1 MQIESLEKTFLSFL
15 KKYNIKE
22 KDLGEYLT
30 YLSKGKKAVVL
41 ERTYFDANV
50 DLPLEKKIYINNDG
64 TIACPTKEEF
74 DVPYINFNDKD
85 IKSINIIQKKENDK
99 WKKYIKI
106 KSNSS
111 LYKSNTLI
119 LNNEKIDFKKIKKD
133 LCDKGFYDRLESY
146 INNYIKD
153 QKKNFTKEI
162 CDLYSINNI
171 LCVIMKNIKFKKED
185 VKIKKDNNKIEFDYY
200 GISGYYLESTKTF
213 KLDNSLTNKLKQY
226 KDRETVYYRII
237 DLLKKIKLTNYSIS
251 INENNL
257 NIIFKMNGK
266 EKRIKFE
273 FSKTS
278 YKKLE
283 KELNEIKNEIDNFFE
298 KNLKNINIDYLNFAF
313 LKYINESDFSSKEEI
328 INNFRAEQD
337 KYNIEI
343 SYKNFL
349 SILKDKKGLMKKIK
363 KAFDFLVN
371 WNLIDAT
378 LQPTMITTTPLG
390 KLFLK
395 QTENVEQSSELKK
408 LMSLAKTI
416 ILNPNDEI
424 VQNEPSKAVQ
434 NEPNDDYLV
443 KYLHIFDD
451 YYLPIRYF
459 KEITNTFSHCNKNQ
473 KERVHFYLET
483 MLSFETDKINEEIIK
498 KINESF

>member
-1 MQIESLEKTFLSFL
+1 MQIESMEKTFLSFL
-15 KKYNIKE
+15 KKYKIKE

-41 ERTYFDANV
+41 ERTYFDANL

-64 TIACPTKEEF
+64 TIACQTKEEF

-119 LNNEKIDFKKIKKD
+119 LDNEKIDFKKIKKD
-133 LCDKGFYDRLESY
+133 LCDKSFYDRLEAY

-283 KELNEIKNEIDNFFE
+283 KELNEIKNEIDDFFE

-328 INNFRAEQD
+328 LNNFRAEQD

-349 SILKDKKGLMKKIK
+349 SILKDKKGLLKKIK

-395 QTENVEQSSELKK
+395 QTDNDEQSSNLKK
-408 LMSLAKTI
+408 LIFLAKTI
-416 ILNPNDEI
+416 ILN
-424 VQNEPSKAVQ
+424 
-434 NEPNDDYLV
+434 PNDDYLV

-459 KEITNTFSHCNKNQ
+459 NEITNTFSHCNKNQ
-473 KERVHFYLET
+473 KEKVHFYLDT
-483 MLSFETDKINEEIIK
+483 MLDFESDKINEEIIK

>member
-1 MQIESLEKTFLSFL
+1 MQIESIEKTFLSFL
-15 KKYNIKE
+15 KKYKIKE
-22 KDLGEYLT
+22 KDLGEYSIK
-30 YLSKGKKAVVL
+30 LSKTKKTIFL
-41 ERTYFDANV
+41 ERKSFDANA
-50 DLPLEKKIYINNDG
+50 DLPLEKQICIENNG
-64 TIACPTKEEF
+64 TITSVVQEEF
-74 DVPYINFNDKD
+74 DIPYINFNDKD
-85 IKSINIIQKKENDK
+85 IKSINIIKKRKNDK

-119 LNNEKIDFKKIKKD
+119 LDNEKIDFKKIKKD
-133 LCDKGFYDRLESY
+133 LCDKSFYDRLEAY

-185 VKIKKDNNKIEFDYY
+185 VKIKKDKDNNKIEFDYY

-237 DLLKKIKLTNYSIS
+237 DILKKLKFTNYSIS

-283 KELNEIKNEIDNFFE
+283 KELNEIKNEIDDFFE

-328 INNFRAEQD
+328 LNNFRAEQD

-349 SILKDKKGLMKKIK
+349 SILKDKKGLLKKIK

-371 WNLIDAT
+371 WNLIDTT

-395 QTENVEQSSELKK
+395 QTENVEQSSELKT
-408 LMSLAKTI
+408 LMFLAKTI
-416 ILNPNDEI
+416 ILN
-424 VQNEPSKAVQ
+424 
-434 NEPNDDYLV
+434 PNDDYLV

-459 KEITNTFSHCNKNQ
+459 KEITNTLSHCNKNQ
-473 KERVHFYLET
+473 KERVHFYLIT
-483 MLSFETDKINEEIIK
+483 MLSFESDKINEEIIQR
-498 KINESF
+498 INGSF

>member
-1 MQIESLEKTFLSFL
+1 MKFDLIGGTMQIESIDKTFLSFL
-15 KKYNIKE
+15 KKYKIKE
-22 KDLGEYLT
+22 KDLGEY
-30 YLSKGKKAVVL
+30 YIKLSKTKKTIFL
-41 ERTYFDANV
+41 ERKSFDANA
-50 DLPLEKKIYINNDG
+50 DLPLEKQICIENNG
-64 TIACPTKEEF
+64 TITSVVQEEF
-74 DVPYINFNDKD
+74 DIPYINFYDKD
-85 IKSINIIQKKENDK
+85 IKSINVIQKRENDK

-106 KSNSS
+106 KSNSP

-133 LCDKGFYDRLESY
+133 LCDKDFYDRLEAY
-146 INNYIKD
+146 INNYIKN
-153 QKKNFTKEI
+153 QNTNFTKEI
-162 CDLYSINNI
+162 YNLYSNKNI
-171 LCVIMKNIKFKKED
+171 LCLIMENIKFKKED
-185 VKIKKDNNKIEFDYY
+185 VKIKKDKDNNKIEFDYY

-283 KELNEIKNEIDNFFE
+283 KELNKIKDEIDDFFE

-313 LKYINESDFSSKEEI
+313 LKYINESDFLSKEDI

-349 SILKDKKGLMKKIK
+349 SILKDKKGLLKKIK

-395 QTENVEQSSELKK
+395 QTENDEQSSNIKK
-408 LMSLAKTI
+408 LMFLAKTI
-416 ILNPNDEI
+416 ILN
-424 VQNEPSKAVQ
+424 
-434 NEPNDDYLV
+434 PNDDYLV

-473 KERVHFYLET
+473 KEKVHLYLET

-498 KINESF
+498 RINESF

>member
-1 MQIESLEKTFLSFL
+1 MQIESMEKTFLSFL
-15 KKYNIKE
+15 KKYKIKE
-22 KDLGEYLT
+22 KDLGEYSIKI
-30 YLSKGKKAVVL
+30 SKTKKTIFL
-41 ERTYFDANV
+41 ERKSFDANA
-50 DLPLEKKIYINNDG
+50 DLPLEKQICIENNG
-64 TIACPTKEEF
+64 TITSVVQEEF
-74 DVPYINFNDKD
+74 DIPYINFYDKD
-85 IKSINIIQKKENDK
+85 IKSINVIQKRENDK

-119 LNNEKIDFKKIKKD
+119 LNSEKIDLKKIKKD
-133 LCDKGFYDRLESY
+133 LCDKGFYDRLEAY

-185 VKIKKDNNKIEFDYY
+185 VKIKKDKDNNKIEFDYY

-213 KLDNSLTNKLKQY
+213 KIDNSLTNKLKQY

-266 EKRIKFE
+266 EKNIKFE

-283 KELNEIKNEIDNFFE
+283 KELNKIKDEIDYFFE

-313 LKYINESDFSSKEEI
+313 LKYINESDFFSKEDI

-349 SILKDKKGLMKKIK
+349 SILKDKKGLLKKIK

-395 QTENVEQSSELKK
+395 QQQNDEQGFNLKN
-408 LMSLAKTI
+408 LMFIAKII

-424 VQNEPSKAVQ
+424 VQ

-459 KEITNTFSHCNKNQ
+459 KEITNTLSHCNKNQ

-483 MLSFETDKINEEIIK
+483 MLSFETDKINEEIIQR
-498 KINESF
+498 INGSF

>member
-1 MQIESLEKTFLSFL
+1 MKFDLIGGTMQIESIDKTFLSFL
-15 KKYNIKE
+15 KKYKIKE
-22 KDLGEYLT
+22 KDLGEY
-30 YLSKGKKAVVL
+30 YIKLSKTKKTIFL
-41 ERTYFDANV
+41 ERKSFDANA
-50 DLPLEKKIYINNDG
+50 DLPLEKQICIENNG
-64 TIACPTKEEF
+64 TITSVVQEEF
-74 DVPYINFNDKD
+74 DIPYINFNDKD
-85 IKSINIIQKKENDK
+85 IKSINITQKRENDK

-106 KSNSS
+106 KSNSA

-119 LNNEKIDFKKIKKD
+119 LNNEKIDLKKIKKD
-133 LCDKGFYDRLESY
+133 LCDKSFYDRLESY
-146 INNYIKD
+146 INNYVKN
-153 QKKNFTKEI
+153 QNQNFTKEI
-162 CDLYSINNI
+162 YSLYSNKNI
-171 LCVIMKNIKFKKED
+171 LCVIMENIKFKKED
-185 VKIKKDNNKIEFDYY
+185 VKIKKDKDNNKIEFDYY

-213 KLDNSLTNKLKQY
+213 KIDNNLTNKLKQY

-257 NIIFKMNGK
+257 NIIFKMDGK

-283 KELNEIKNEIDNFFE
+283 KELNEIKNEIDDFFE

-313 LKYINESDFSSKEEI
+313 LKYINESDFLSKEDI

-390 KLFLK
+390 KLLLK
-395 QTENVEQSSELKK
+395 QQQNDEQVFNLKN
-408 LMSLAKTI
+408 LMFIAKTI
-416 ILNPNDEI
+416 ILN
-424 VQNEPSKAVQ
+424 
-434 NEPNDDYLV
+434 PNDDYLV

-459 KEITNTFSHCNKNQ
+459 KEITNTLAHCNKNQ

-483 MLSFETDKINEEIIK
+483 MLSFETNKINEEIIK

>member
-1 MQIESLEKTFLSFL
+1 MQIESIDKTFLSFL
-15 KKYNIKE
+15 KKYKIKE
-22 KDLGEYLT
+22 KDLGEY
-30 YLSKGKKAVVL
+30 YIKLSKTKKTIFL
-41 ERTYFDANV
+41 ERKSFDANA
-50 DLPLEKKIYINNDG
+50 DLPLEKQICIENNG
-64 TIACPTKEEF
+64 TITSVVQEEF
-74 DVPYINFNDKD
+74 DIPYINFNDKD
-85 IKSINIIQKKENDK
+85 IKSINIIQKRENDK

-106 KSNSS
+106 KSNSA

-119 LNNEKIDFKKIKKD
+119 LNNEKIDLKKIKKD
-133 LCDKGFYDRLESY
+133 LCDKSFYDRLESY
-146 INNYIKD
+146 INNYVKN
-153 QKKNFTKEI
+153 QNQNFTKEI
-162 CDLYSINNI
+162 YSLYSNKNI
-171 LCVIMKNIKFKKED
+171 LCVIMENIKFKKED
-185 VKIKKDNNKIEFDYY
+185 VKIKKDKDNNKIEFDYY

-213 KLDNSLTNKLKQY
+213 KIDNNLTNKLKQY

-257 NIIFKMNGK
+257 NIIFKMDGK

-283 KELNEIKNEIDNFFE
+283 KELNEIKNEIDDFFE

-313 LKYINESDFSSKEEI
+313 LKYINESDFLSKEDI

-363 KAFDFLVN
+363 KAFNFLVN

-390 KLFLK
+390 KLLLK
-395 QTENVEQSSELKK
+395 QQQNDEQGFNLKN
-408 LMSLAKTI
+408 LMLIAKTI
-416 ILNPNDEI
+416 ILN
-424 VQNEPSKAVQ
+424 
-434 NEPNDDYLV
+434 PNDDYLV

-459 KEITNTFSHCNKNQ
+459 KEITNTLAHCNKNQ
-473 KERVHFYLET
+473 KERVHFFLET

>member
-1 MQIESLEKTFLSFL
+1 MKIESLEKTFLSFL
-15 KKYNIKE
+15 KKYKIKE

-30 YLSKGKKAVVL
+30 YLSKSKKAVLL
-41 ERTYFDANV
+41 ERKYFDANL
-50 DLPLEKKIYINNDG
+50 DLPLEEKIYINNDG

-85 IKSINIIQKKENDK
+85 IKSINIIQKRENDK

-106 KSNSS
+106 KSNSA

-119 LNNEKIDFKKIKKD
+119 LNDEKIDLKKIKKD
-133 LCDKGFYDRLESY
+133 LCDKSFYDRLESY
-146 INNYIKD
+146 INNYIKN
-153 QKKNFTKEI
+153 QNKNFTKEI
-162 CDLYSINNI
+162 YNLYSNKNI
-171 LCVIMKNIKFKKED
+171 LCLIMENIKFKKED
-185 VKIKKDNNKIEFDYY
+185 VKIKKDKDNNKIEFDYY

-213 KLDNSLTNKLKQY
+213 KIDNSLTNKLKQY

-257 NIIFKMNGK
+257 NIIFKMDGK

-283 KELNEIKNEIDNFFE
+283 KELNKIKNEIDDFFE

-313 LKYINESDFSSKEEI
+313 LKYINESDFLSKENI
-328 INNFRAEQD
+328 INNFRSEQD

-349 SILKDKKGLMKKIK
+349 SILKDKKGLLKKIK
-363 KAFDFLVN
+363 KAFDFLAN
-371 WNLIDAT
+371 WNLIDTT

-395 QTENVEQSSELKK
+395 QQQNDEQGFNLKN
-408 LMSLAKTI
+408 LMFIAKTI
-416 ILNPNDEI
+416 ILN
-424 VQNEPSKAVQ
+424 
-434 NEPNDDYLV
+434 PNDDYLV

-459 KEITNTFSHCNKNQ
+459 KEITNTLSHCNKNQ

>member
-15 KKYNIKE
+15 KKYKIKE

-213 KLDNSLTNKLKQY
+213 KIDNSLTNKLKQY

-266 EKRIKFE
+266 EKNIKFE

-283 KELNEIKNEIDNFFE
+283 KELNKIKDEIDDFFE

-313 LKYINESDFSSKEEI
+313 LKYINESDFFSKEDI

-378 LQPTMITTTPLG
+378 LQPTIITTTPLG
-390 KLFLK
+390 KLLLK
-395 QTENVEQSSELKK
+395 QQQNDEQGFNLKN
-408 LMSLAKTI
+408 LMFIAKTI
-416 ILNPNDEI
+416 ILNH
-424 VQNEPSKAVQ
+424 
-434 NEPNDDYLV
+434 NDDYLV

-459 KEITNTFSHCNKNQ
+459 KEITNTLVHCNKNQ

>member
-1 MQIESLEKTFLSFL
+1 MKFDLIGGTMQIESIDKTFLSFL
-15 KKYNIKE
+15 KKYKIKE
-22 KDLGEYLT
+22 KDLGEY
-30 YLSKGKKAVVL
+30 YIKLSKTKKTIFL
-41 ERTYFDANV
+41 ERKSFDANA
-50 DLPLEKKIYINNDG
+50 DLPLEKQICIENNG
-64 TIACPTKEEF
+64 TITSVVQEEF
-74 DVPYINFNDKD
+74 DIPYINFNDKD
-85 IKSINIIQKKENDK
+85 IKSINIIQKRENDK

-106 KSNSS
+106 KSNSA

-119 LNNEKIDFKKIKKD
+119 LNNEKIDLKKIKKD
-133 LCDKGFYDRLESY
+133 LCDKSFYDRLESY
-146 INNYIKD
+146 INNYVKN
-153 QKKNFTKEI
+153 QNQNFTKEI
-162 CDLYSINNI
+162 YSLYSNKNI
-171 LCVIMKNIKFKKED
+171 LCVIMENIKFKKED
-185 VKIKKDNNKIEFDYY
+185 VKIKKDKDNNKIEFDYY

-213 KLDNSLTNKLKQY
+213 KIDNNLTNKLKQY

-257 NIIFKMNGK
+257 NIIFKMDGK

-283 KELNEIKNEIDNFFE
+283 KELNEIKNEIDDFFE

-313 LKYINESDFSSKEEI
+313 LKYINESDFLSKEDI

-371 WNLIDAT
+371 WNLIDTT

-390 KLFLK
+390 KLLLK
-395 QTENVEQSSELKK
+395 QQQNDEQGFNLKN
-408 LMSLAKTI
+408 LMFIAKTI
-416 ILNPNDEI
+416 ILN
-424 VQNEPSKAVQ
+424 
-434 NEPNDDYLV
+434 PNDDYLV

-459 KEITNTFSHCNKNQ
+459 KEITNTLAHCNKNQ

>member
-1 MQIESLEKTFLSFL
+1 MQIESMKKTFLSFL
-15 KKYNIKE
+15 KKYKIKE
-22 KDLGEYLT
+22 KDLGEYSIKI
-30 YLSKGKKAVVL
+30 SKTKKTIFL
-41 ERTYFDANV
+41 ERKSFDANA
-50 DLPLEKKIYINNDG
+50 DLPLEKQICIENNG
-64 TIACPTKEEF
+64 TITSVVQEEF
-74 DVPYINFNDKD
+74 DIPYINFNDKN
-85 IKSINIIQKKENDK
+85 IKSINIIQKRENDK

-106 KSNSS
+106 KYNSS

-119 LNNEKIDFKKIKKD
+119 LNNEKIDLKKIKKD
-133 LCDKGFYDRLESY
+133 LCDKSFYDRLEAY
-146 INNYIKD
+146 INNYIKN
-153 QKKNFTKEI
+153 QNQNFTKEI
-162 CDLYSINNI
+162 YSLYSNKNI
-171 LCVIMKNIKFKKED
+171 LCVIMENIKFKKED
-185 VKIKKDNNKIEFDYY
+185 VKIKKDKDNNKIEFDYY

-213 KLDNSLTNKLKQY
+213 KIDNSLTNKLKQY

-257 NIIFKMNGK
+257 NIIFKMDGK

-283 KELNEIKNEIDNFFE
+283 KELNEIKNEIDDFFE

-313 LKYINESDFSSKEEI
+313 LKYINESDFLSKEDI

-349 SILKDKKGLMKKIK
+349 SILKDKKGLLKKIK
-363 KAFDFLVN
+363 KAFDFLSN
-371 WNLIDAT
+371 WNLIDTT

-408 LMSLAKTI
+408 LMFLAKTI
-416 ILNPNDEI
+416 ILN
-424 VQNEPSKAVQ
+424 
-434 NEPNDDYLV
+434 PNDDYLV

-459 KEITNTFSHCNKNQ
+459 KEITNTFSHCNENQ
-473 KERVHFYLET
+473 KEKVRLYLKT
-483 MLSFETDKINEEIIK
+483 MLSFETDKINEEIIQR
-498 KINESF
+498 INGSF

>member
-1 MQIESLEKTFLSFL
+1 MQIESIDKTFLSFL
-15 KKYNIKE
+15 KKYKIKE
-22 KDLGEYLT
+22 KDLGEY
-30 YLSKGKKAVVL
+30 YIKLSKTKKTIFL
-41 ERTYFDANV
+41 ERKSFDANA
-50 DLPLEKKIYINNDG
+50 DLPLEKQICIENNG
-64 TIACPTKEEF
+64 TITSVVQEEF
-74 DVPYINFNDKD
+74 DIPYINFNDKD
-85 IKSINIIQKKENDK
+85 IKSINIIQKRENDK

-106 KSNSS
+106 KSNSA

-119 LNNEKIDFKKIKKD
+119 LNNEKIDLKKIKKD
-133 LCDKGFYDRLESY
+133 LCDKSFYDRLESY
-146 INNYIKD
+146 INNYVKN
-153 QKKNFTKEI
+153 QNQNFTKEI
-162 CDLYSINNI
+162 YSLYSNKNI
-171 LCVIMKNIKFKKED
+171 LCVIMENIKFKKED
-185 VKIKKDNNKIEFDYY
+185 VKIKKDKDNNKIEFDYY

-213 KLDNSLTNKLKQY
+213 KIDNNLTNKLKQY

-257 NIIFKMNGK
+257 NIIFKMDGK

-283 KELNEIKNEIDNFFE
+283 KELNEIKNEIDDFFE

-313 LKYINESDFSSKEEI
+313 LKYINESDFLSKEDI

-395 QTENVEQSSELKK
+395 QTENAEQSSELKK
-408 LMSLAKTI
+408 LMFLAKTI
-416 ILNPNDEI
+416 ILN
-424 VQNEPSKAVQ
+424 
-434 NEPNDDYLV
+434 PNDDYLV

-459 KEITNTFSHCNKNQ
+459 KEITNTLSHCNKNQ
-473 KERVHFYLET
+473 KERVHFYLIT
-483 MLSFETDKINEEIIK
+483 MLSFESDKINEEIIQR
-498 KINESF
+498 INGSF

>member
-1 MQIESLEKTFLSFL
+1 MKFDLIGGTMQIESIDKTFLSFL
-15 KKYNIKE
+15 KKYKIKE
-22 KDLGEYLT
+22 KDLGEY
-30 YLSKGKKAVVL
+30 YIKLSKTKKTIFL
-41 ERTYFDANV
+41 ERKSFDANA
-50 DLPLEKKIYINNDG
+50 DLPLEKQICIENNG
-64 TIACPTKEEF
+64 TITSVVQEEF
-74 DVPYINFNDKD
+74 DIPYINFNDKD
-85 IKSINIIQKKENDK
+85 IKSINIIQKRENDK

-106 KSNSS
+106 KSNSA

-119 LNNEKIDFKKIKKD
+119 LNNEKIDLKKIKKD
-133 LCDKGFYDRLESY
+133 LCDKSFYDRLESY
-146 INNYIKD
+146 INNYVKN
-153 QKKNFTKEI
+153 QNQNFTKEI
-162 CDLYSINNI
+162 YSLYSNKNI
-171 LCVIMKNIKFKKED
+171 LCVIMENIKFKKED
-185 VKIKKDNNKIEFDYY
+185 VKIKKDKDNNKIEFDYY

-213 KLDNSLTNKLKQY
+213 KIDNNLTNKLKQY

-257 NIIFKMNGK
+257 NIIFKMDGK

-283 KELNEIKNEIDNFFE
+283 KELNEIKNEIDDFFE

-313 LKYINESDFSSKEEI
+313 LKYINESDFLSKEDI

-390 KLFLK
+390 KLLLK
-395 QTENVEQSSELKK
+395 QQQNDEQGFNLKN
-408 LMSLAKTI
+408 LMFIAKTI
-416 ILNPNDEI
+416 ILN
-424 VQNEPSKAVQ
+424 
-434 NEPNDDYLV
+434 PNDDYLV

-459 KEITNTFSHCNKNQ
+459 KEITNTLSHCNKNQ

-498 KINESF
+498 KINKSF

>member
-1 MQIESLEKTFLSFL
+1 MQIESIDKTFLSFL
-15 KKYNIKE
+15 KKYKIKE
-22 KDLGEYLT
+22 KDLGEY
-30 YLSKGKKAVVL
+30 YIKLSKTKKTIFL
-41 ERTYFDANV
+41 ERKSFDANA
-50 DLPLEKKIYINNDG
+50 DLPLEKQICIENNG
-64 TIACPTKEEF
+64 TITSVVQEEF
-74 DVPYINFNDKD
+74 DIPYINFNDKD
-85 IKSINIIQKKENDK
+85 IKSINIIQKRENDK

-106 KSNSS
+106 KSNSA

-119 LNNEKIDFKKIKKD
+119 LNNEKIDLKKIKKD
-133 LCDKGFYDRLESY
+133 LCDKSFYDRLESY
-146 INNYIKD
+146 INNYVKN
-153 QKKNFTKEI
+153 QNQNFTKEI
-162 CDLYSINNI
+162 YSLYSNKNI
-171 LCVIMKNIKFKKED
+171 LCVIMENIKFKKED
-185 VKIKKDNNKIEFDYY
+185 VKIKKDKDNNKIEFDYY

-213 KLDNSLTNKLKQY
+213 KLDNSLTNKLKRY

-237 DLLKKIKLTNYSIS
+237 DLLKKIKLTNYSIL

-257 NIIFKMNGK
+257 NIIFKMDGK

-283 KELNEIKNEIDNFFE
+283 KELNEIKNEIDDFFE

-313 LKYINESDFSSKEEI
+313 LKYINESDFLSKEDI

-371 WNLIDAT
+371 WNLIDTT

-395 QTENVEQSSELKK
+395 QQQNDEQDSNLKN
-408 LMSLAKTI
+408 LIFIAKTI
-416 ILNPNDEI
+416 ILN
-424 VQNEPSKAVQ
+424 
-434 NEPNDDYLV
+434 PNDDYLV

-459 KEITNTFSHCNKNQ
+459 KEITNTLSHCNKNQ

-498 KINESF
+498 RINESF

>member
-15 KKYNIKE
+15 KKYKIKE
-22 KDLGEYLT
+22 KDLGEYVT
-30 YLSKGKKAVVL
+30 YLSKSKKAVLL
-41 ERTYFDANV
+41 ERKYFDANV

-64 TIACPTKEEF
+64 TIACQTKEEF
-74 DVPYINFNDKD
+74 DVPYINFYDKD
-85 IKSINIIQKKENDK
+85 IKSINVIQKRENDK

-119 LNNEKIDFKKIKKD
+119 LNNEKIDLKKIKKD
-133 LCDKGFYDRLESY
+133 LCDKSFYDRLEAY

-185 VKIKKDNNKIEFDYY
+185 VKIKKDKDNNKIEFDYY

-213 KLDNSLTNKLKQY
+213 KIDNSLTNKLKRY

-237 DLLKKIKLTNYSIS
+237 DLLKKIKLTNYSIL

-257 NIIFKMNGK
+257 NIILKMDGK

-283 KELNEIKNEIDNFFE
+283 KELNEIKNEIDDFFE

-313 LKYINESDFSSKEEI
+313 LKYINESDFLSKEDI

-371 WNLIDAT
+371 WNLIDTT

-395 QTENVEQSSELKK
+395 QTENVEQNSELKK
-408 LMSLAKTI
+408 LMFLAKTI
-416 ILNPNDEI
+416 ILN
-424 VQNEPSKAVQ
+424 
-434 NEPNDDYLV
+434 PNDDYLV

-459 KEITNTFSHCNKNQ
+459 KEITNTLLHCNKNQ

>member
-1 MQIESLEKTFLSFL
+1 MQIESMEKTFLSFL
-15 KKYNIKE
+15 KKYKIKE
-22 KDLGEYLT
+22 KDLGEYSIKI
-30 YLSKGKKAVVL
+30 SKTKKTIFL
-41 ERTYFDANV
+41 ERKSFDANA
-50 DLPLEKKIYINNDG
+50 DLPLEKQICIENNG
-64 TIACPTKEEF
+64 TITSVVQEEF
-74 DVPYINFNDKD
+74 DIPYINFNDKD
-85 IKSINIIQKKENDK
+85 IKSINIIQKRENDK

-237 DLLKKIKLTNYSIS
+237 DILKKIKLTNYSIL

-283 KELNEIKNEIDNFFE
+283 KELNEIKNEIDDFFE

-313 LKYINESDFSSKEEI
+313 LKYINESDFLSKEDI

-349 SILKDKKGLMKKIK
+349 SILKDKKGLLKKIK

-371 WNLIDAT
+371 CNLIDTT

-395 QTENVEQSSELKK
+395 QTENVEQSSEFKK
-408 LMSLAKTI
+408 LMFLAKTI
-416 ILNPNDEI
+416 ILNPND
-424 VQNEPSKAVQ
+424 
-434 NEPNDDYLV
+434 DYLA

-459 KEITNTFSHCNKNQ
+459 KEITNTLSHCNKNQ
-473 KERVHFYLET
+473 KEKIHLYLET
-483 MLSFETDKINEEIIK
+483 ILSFETDKINEEIIK

>member
-1 MQIESLEKTFLSFL
+1 MQIESIDKTFLSFL
-15 KKYNIKE
+15 KKYKIKE
-22 KDLGEYLT
+22 KDLGEY
-30 YLSKGKKAVVL
+30 YIKLSKTKKTIFL
-41 ERTYFDANV
+41 ERKSFDANA
-50 DLPLEKKIYINNDG
+50 DLPLEKQICIENNG
-64 TIACPTKEEF
+64 TITSVVQEEF
-74 DVPYINFNDKD
+74 DIPYINFYDKD
-85 IKSINIIQKKENDK
+85 IKSINVIQKRENDK

-106 KSNSS
+106 KSNSP

-119 LNNEKIDFKKIKKD
+119 LNNEKIDLKKIKKD
-133 LCDKGFYDRLESY
+133 LCDKDFYDRLEAY
-146 INNYIKD
+146 INNYIKN
-153 QKKNFTKEI
+153 QNTNFTKEI
-162 CDLYSINNI
+162 YNLYSNKNI
-171 LCVIMKNIKFKKED
+171 LCLIMENIKFKKED
-185 VKIKKDNNKIEFDYY
+185 VKIKKDKDNNKIEFDYY

-283 KELNEIKNEIDNFFE
+283 KELNEIKNEIDDFFE

-313 LKYINESDFSSKEEI
+313 LKYINESDLFSKEDI

-343 SYKNFL
+343 
-349 SILKDKKGLMKKIK
+349 KDKKGLLKKIK
-363 KAFDFLVN
+363 KAFDFLSN
-371 WNLIDAT
+371 WNLIDVT
-378 LQPTMITTTPLG
+378 LQPTVITTTPLG

-395 QTENVEQSSELKK
+395 QQQNDEQDFNLKN
-408 LMSLAKTI
+408 LIFIAKTI
-416 ILNPNDEI
+416 ILN
-424 VQNEPSKAVQ
+424 
-434 NEPNDDYLV
+434 PNDDYLV

-459 KEITNTFSHCNKNQ
+459 KEITNTLLHCNKNQ

-483 MLSFETDKINEEIIK
+483 MLSFETDKINEEVIK

>member
-1 MQIESLEKTFLSFL
+1 MQIESIDKTFLSFL
-15 KKYNIKE
+15 KKYKIKE
-22 KDLGEYLT
+22 KDLGEYSIKI
-30 YLSKGKKAVVL
+30 SKTKKTIFL
-41 ERTYFDANV
+41 ERKSFDANA
-50 DLPLEKKIYINNDG
+50 DLPLEKQICIENNG
-64 TIACPTKEEF
+64 TITSVVQEEF
-74 DVPYINFNDKD
+74 DIPYINFYDKD
-85 IKSINIIQKKENDK
+85 IKSINIIQKRENDK

-119 LNNEKIDFKKIKKD
+119 LNSEKIDLKKIKKD
-133 LCDKGFYDRLESY
+133 LCDKSFYDRLEAY

-185 VKIKKDNNKIEFDYY
+185 VKIKKDKDNNKIEFDYY

-283 KELNEIKNEIDNFFE
+283 KELNEIKNEIDDFFE

-313 LKYINESDFSSKEEI
+313 LKYINESDFLSKEDI

-349 SILKDKKGLMKKIK
+349 SILKDKKGLLKKIK

-378 LQPTMITTTPLG
+378 LQPTVITTTPLG

-395 QTENVEQSSELKK
+395 QQQNDEQGFNLKN
-408 LMSLAKTI
+408 LMFIAKTI
-416 ILNPNDEI
+416 ILN
-424 VQNEPSKAVQ
+424 
-434 NEPNDDYLV
+434 PNDDYLV

-459 KEITNTFSHCNKNQ
+459 KEITNTLLHCNKNQ
-473 KERVHFYLET
+473 KKRVHFYLET

-498 KINESF
+498 KINKSF

>member
-1 MQIESLEKTFLSFL
+1 MKFDLIGGTMQIESIDKTFLSFL
-15 KKYNIKE
+15 KKYKIKE
-22 KDLGEYLT
+22 KDLGEY
-30 YLSKGKKAVVL
+30 YIKLSKTKKTIFL
-41 ERTYFDANV
+41 ERKSFDANA
-50 DLPLEKKIYINNDG
+50 DLPLEKQICIENNG
-64 TIACPTKEEF
+64 TITSVVQEEF
-74 DVPYINFNDKD
+74 DIPYINFNDKD
-85 IKSINIIQKKENDK
+85 IKSINIIQKRENDK

-106 KSNSS
+106 KSNSA

-119 LNNEKIDFKKIKKD
+119 LNNEKIDLKKIKKD
-133 LCDKGFYDRLESY
+133 LCDKSFYDRLESY
-146 INNYIKD
+146 INNYVKN
-153 QKKNFTKEI
+153 QNQNFTKEI
-162 CDLYSINNI
+162 YSLYSNKNI
-171 LCVIMKNIKFKKED
+171 LCVIMENIKFKKED
-185 VKIKKDNNKIEFDYY
+185 VKIKKDKDNNKIEFDYY

-213 KLDNSLTNKLKQY
+213 KIDNNLTNKLKQY

-257 NIIFKMNGK
+257 NIIFKMDGK

-283 KELNEIKNEIDNFFE
+283 KELNEINNEIDNFFE

-313 LKYINESDFSSKEEI
+313 LKYINESDFLSKEDI
-328 INNFRAEQD
+328 INNFMAEQD

-390 KLFLK
+390 KLLLK
-395 QTENVEQSSELKK
+395 QQQNDEQGFNLKN
-408 LMSLAKTI
+408 LMFIAKTI
-416 ILNPNDEI
+416 ILN
-424 VQNEPSKAVQ
+424 
-434 NEPNDDYLV
+434 PNDDYLV

-459 KEITNTFSHCNKNQ
+459 KEITNTLSHCNKNQ
-473 KERVHFYLET
+473 KERVHFYLIT

-498 KINESF
+498 RINESF

>member
-1 MQIESLEKTFLSFL
+1 MEKTFLSFL
-15 KKYNIKE
+15 KKYKIKE
-22 KDLGEYLT
+22 KDLGEYSIKI
-30 YLSKGKKAVVL
+30 SKTKKTIFL
-41 ERTYFDANV
+41 ERKSFDANA
-50 DLPLEKKIYINNDG
+50 DLPLEKQICIENNG
-64 TIACPTKEEF
+64 TITSVVQEEF
-74 DVPYINFNDKD
+74 DIPYTNFNDKD
-85 IKSINIIQKKENDK
+85 IKSINIIQKRENDK

-111 LYKSNTLI
+111 LYKSNILI
-119 LNNEKIDFKKIKKD
+119 LNNEKIDLKKIKKD
-133 LCDKGFYDRLESY
+133 LCDKSFYDRLESY

-171 LCVIMKNIKFKKED
+171 LCVIIKNIKFKKED
-185 VKIKKDNNKIEFDYY
+185 VKIKKDKDNNKIEFDYY

-237 DLLKKIKLTNYSIS
+237 DLLKKIKLTNYSIL

-257 NIIFKMNGK
+257 NIIFKMDGK

-283 KELNEIKNEIDNFFE
+283 KELNEIKNEIDDFFE

-313 LKYINESDFSSKEEI
+313 LKYINESDFLSKEDI

-371 WNLIDAT
+371 WNLIDVT

-395 QTENVEQSSELKK
+395 QQQNDEQGFNLKN
-408 LMSLAKTI
+408 LMFIAKTI
-416 ILNPNDEI
+416 ILN
-424 VQNEPSKAVQ
+424 
-434 NEPNDDYLV
+434 PNDDYLV

-459 KEITNTFSHCNKNQ
+459 KEITNTLSHCNKNQ

>member
-1 MQIESLEKTFLSFL
+1 MQIESMEKTFLSFL
-15 KKYNIKE
+15 KKYKIKE
-22 KDLGEYLT
+22 KDLGEYSIKI
-30 YLSKGKKAVVL
+30 SKTKKTIFL
-41 ERTYFDANV
+41 ERKSFDANA
-50 DLPLEKKIYINNDG
+50 DLPLEKQICIENNG
-64 TIACPTKEEF
+64 TITSVVQEEF
-74 DVPYINFNDKD
+74 DIPYINFNDKD
-85 IKSINIIQKKENDK
+85 IKSINVIQKRENDK

-119 LNNEKIDFKKIKKD
+119 LNNEKIDLKKIKKD
-133 LCDKGFYDRLESY
+133 LCDKSFYDRLEAY

-185 VKIKKDNNKIEFDYY
+185 VKIKKDKDNNKIEFDYY

-213 KLDNSLTNKLKQY
+213 KIDNSLTNKLKQY
-226 KDRETVYYRII
+226 KDRETIYYRII

-266 EKRIKFE
+266 EKKIKFE

-283 KELNEIKNEIDNFFE
+283 KELNEIKNEIDDFFE

-313 LKYINESDFSSKEEI
+313 LKYINESDFSSKEEM

-349 SILKDKKGLMKKIK
+349 SILKDKKGLLKKIK

-408 LMSLAKTI
+408 LMFLAKTI
-416 ILNPNDEI
+416 ILN
-424 VQNEPSKAVQ
+424 
-434 NEPNDDYLV
+434 PNDDYLV

-459 KEITNTFSHCNKNQ
+459 KEITNTLSHCNKNQ

-483 MLSFETDKINEEIIK
+483 ILSFETDKINEEIIK

>member
-1 MQIESLEKTFLSFL
+1 MKFDLIGGTMQIESIDKTFLSFL
-15 KKYNIKE
+15 KKYKIKE
-22 KDLGEYLT
+22 KDLGEY
-30 YLSKGKKAVVL
+30 YIKLSKTKKTIFL
-41 ERTYFDANV
+41 ERKSFDANA
-50 DLPLEKKIYINNDG
+50 DLPLEKQICIENNG
-64 TIACPTKEEF
+64 TITSVMQEEF
-74 DVPYINFNDKD
+74 DIPYINFNDKD
-85 IKSINIIQKKENDK
+85 IKSINIIQKRENDK

-106 KSNSS
+106 KSNSA

-119 LNNEKIDFKKIKKD
+119 LNNEKIDLKKIKKD
-133 LCDKGFYDRLESY
+133 LCDKSFYDRLESY
-146 INNYIKD
+146 INNYVKN
-153 QKKNFTKEI
+153 QNQNFTKEI
-162 CDLYSINNI
+162 YSLYSNKNI
-171 LCVIMKNIKFKKED
+171 LCVIMENIKFKKED
-185 VKIKKDNNKIEFDYY
+185 VKIKKDKNNNKIEFDYY

-213 KLDNSLTNKLKQY
+213 KIDNNLTNKLKQY

-257 NIIFKMNGK
+257 NIIFKMDGK

-283 KELNEIKNEIDNFFE
+283 KELNEIKNEIDDFFE

-313 LKYINESDFSSKEEI
+313 LKYINESDFLSKEDI

-390 KLFLK
+390 KLLLK
-395 QTENVEQSSELKK
+395 QQQNDEQGFNLKN
-408 LMSLAKTI
+408 LMFIAKTI
-416 ILNPNDEI
+416 ILN
-424 VQNEPSKAVQ
+424 
-434 NEPNDDYLV
+434 PNDDYLV

-459 KEITNTFSHCNKNQ
+459 KEITNTLAHCNKNQ

>member
-15 KKYNIKE
+15 KKYKIKE

-41 ERTYFDANV
+41 ERKYFDANV

-119 LNNEKIDFKKIKKD
+119 LDNEKIDFKKIKKD
-133 LCDKGFYDRLESY
+133 LCDKSFYDRLESY

-283 KELNEIKNEIDNFFE
+283 KELNEIKNEIDIFFE

-313 LKYINESDFSSKEEI
+313 LKYINESDFLSKEDI

-349 SILKDKKGLMKKIK
+349 SILKDKKGLLKKIK

-371 WNLIDAT
+371 WNLIDTT

-395 QTENVEQSSELKK
+395 QTENVEQSSELKN
-408 LMSLAKTI
+408 LMFIAKTI
-416 ILNPNDEI
+416 ILN
-424 VQNEPSKAVQ
+424 
-434 NEPNDDYLV
+434 PNDDYLV

-459 KEITNTFSHCNKNQ
+459 KEITNTLSHCNKNQ

-498 KINESF
+498 RINESF

>member
-22 KDLGEYLT
+22 KDLEEYLT

-146 INNYIKD
+146 INN

-257 NIIFKMNGK
+257 NIIFKMDGK
-266 EKRIKFE
+266 EK
-273 FSKTS
+273 
-278 YKKLE
+278 
-283 KELNEIKNEIDNFFE
+283 
-298 KNLKNINIDYLNFAF
+298 
-313 LKYINESDFSSKEEI
+313 
-328 INNFRAEQD
+328 
-337 KYNIEI
+337 
-343 SYKNFL
+343 
-349 SILKDKKGLMKKIK
+349 
-363 KAFDFLVN
+363 
-371 WNLIDAT
+371 
-378 LQPTMITTTPLG
+378 
-390 KLFLK
+390 
-395 QTENVEQSSELKK
+395 
-408 LMSLAKTI
+408 
-416 ILNPNDEI
+416 
-424 VQNEPSKAVQ
+424 
-434 NEPNDDYLV
+434 
-443 KYLHIFDD
+443 
-451 YYLPIRYF
+451 
-459 KEITNTFSHCNKNQ
+459 
-473 KERVHFYLET
+473 
-483 MLSFETDKINEEIIK
+483 
-498 KINESF
+498 

>member
-1 MQIESLEKTFLSFL
+1 MQIESMEKTFLSFL
-15 KKYNIKE
+15 KKYKIKE
-22 KDLGEYLT
+22 KDLGEYSIKI
-30 YLSKGKKAVVL
+30 SKTKKTIFL
-41 ERTYFDANV
+41 ERKSFDANA
-50 DLPLEKKIYINNDG
+50 DLPLEKQICIENNG
-64 TIACPTKEEF
+64 TITSVVQEEF
-74 DVPYINFNDKD
+74 DIPYINFYDKD
-85 IKSINIIQKKENDK
+85 IKSINVIQKRENDK

-119 LNNEKIDFKKIKKD
+119 LNSEKIDLKKIKKD
-133 LCDKGFYDRLESY
+133 LCDKSFYDRLEAY

-185 VKIKKDNNKIEFDYY
+185 VKIKKDKDNNKIEFDYY

-226 KDRETVYYRII
+226 KNRETVYYRII

-266 EKRIKFE
+266 EKKIKFE

-313 LKYINESDFSSKEEI
+313 LKYINESDFLSKEDI

-349 SILKDKKGLMKKIK
+349 SILKDKKGLLKKIK

-371 WNLIDAT
+371 WNLIDVT

-395 QTENVEQSSELKK
+395 QTENVEQSAELKN
-408 LMSLAKTI
+408 LMFIAKTI
-416 ILNPNDEI
+416 ILN
-424 VQNEPSKAVQ
+424 
-434 NEPNDDYLV
+434 PNDDYLV

-459 KEITNTFSHCNKNQ
+459 KEITNTLSHCNKNQ
-473 KERVHFYLET
+473 KERVHFYLIT
-483 MLSFETDKINEEIIK
+483 MLSFESDKINEEIIQR
-498 KINESF
+498 INGSF

>member
-1 MQIESLEKTFLSFL
+1 MQIESMEKTFLSFL
-15 KKYNIKE
+15 KKYKIKE
-22 KDLGEYLT
+22 KDLGEYSIK
-30 YLSKGKKAVVL
+30 LSKTKKTIFL
-41 ERTYFDANV
+41 ERKSFDANA
-50 DLPLEKKIYINNDG
+50 DLPLEKQICIENNG
-64 TIACPTKEEF
+64 TITSVVQEEF
-74 DVPYINFNDKD
+74 DIPYINFNDKD
-85 IKSINIIQKKENDK
+85 IKSINIIQKRENDK

-111 LYKSNTLI
+111 LYKSNILI
-119 LNNEKIDFKKIKKD
+119 LNNEKIDLKKIKKD
-133 LCDKGFYDRLESY
+133 LCDKSFYDRLESY

-171 LCVIMKNIKFKKED
+171 LCVIIKNIKFKKED
-185 VKIKKDNNKIEFDYY
+185 VKIKKDKDNNKIEFDYY

-213 KLDNSLTNKLKQY
+213 KIDNSLTNKLKQY
-226 KDRETVYYRII
+226 KDREAVYYRII
-237 DLLKKIKLTNYSIS
+237 DLLKKIKLTNYSIL

-257 NIIFKMNGK
+257 NIIFKMDGK

-283 KELNEIKNEIDNFFE
+283 KELNEIKNEIDDFFE

-313 LKYINESDFSSKEEI
+313 LKYINESDFFSKDEI

-395 QTENVEQSSELKK
+395 QTENDEQSSNIKK
-408 LMSLAKTI
+408 LMFLAKTI
-416 ILNPNDEI
+416 ILN
-424 VQNEPSKAVQ
+424 
-434 NEPNDDYLV
+434 PNDDYLV

-473 KERVHFYLET
+473 KEKVHLYLET

-498 KINESF
+498 RINESF

>member
-1 MQIESLEKTFLSFL
+1 M
-15 KKYNIKE
+15 
-22 KDLGEYLT
+22 GEYLT

-119 LNNEKIDFKKIKKD
+119 LNEKIDFKKIKKD

-213 KLDNSLTNKLKQY
+213 KIDNSLTNKLKQY

-266 EKRIKFE
+266 EKNIKFE

-283 KELNEIKNEIDNFFE
+283 KELNKIKDEIDDFFE

-313 LKYINESDFSSKEEI
+313 LKYINESDFFSKEDI

-349 SILKDKKGLMKKIK
+349 SILKDKKGLLKKIK

-378 LQPTMITTTPLG
+378 LQPTVITTTPLG

-395 QTENVEQSSELKK
+395 QQQNDEQGFNLKN
-408 LMSLAKTI
+408 LMFIAKTI
-416 ILNPNDEI
+416 ILN
-424 VQNEPSKAVQ
+424 
-434 NEPNDDYLV
+434 PNDDYLV

-459 KEITNTFSHCNKNQ
+459 NEITNTFSHCNKNQ
-473 KERVHFYLET
+473 KEKVHFYLDT

-498 KINESF
+498 RINESF

>member
-1 MQIESLEKTFLSFL
+1 MKFDLIGGTMQIESIDKTFLSFL
-15 KKYNIKE
+15 KKYKIKE
-22 KDLGEYLT
+22 KDLGEY
-30 YLSKGKKAVVL
+30 YIKLSKTKKTIFL
-41 ERTYFDANV
+41 ERKSFDANA
-50 DLPLEKKIYINNDG
+50 DLPLEKQICIENNG
-64 TIACPTKEEF
+64 TITSVVQEEF
-74 DVPYINFNDKD
+74 DISYINFNDKD
-85 IKSINIIQKKENDK
+85 IKSINIIQKRENDK

-106 KSNSS
+106 KSNSA

-119 LNNEKIDFKKIKKD
+119 LNNEKIDLKKIKKD
-133 LCDKGFYDRLESY
+133 LCDKSFYDRLESY
-146 INNYIKD
+146 INNYVKN
-153 QKKNFTKEI
+153 QNQNFTKEI
-162 CDLYSINNI
+162 YSLYSNKNI
-171 LCVIMKNIKFKKED
+171 LCVIMENIKFKKED
-185 VKIKKDNNKIEFDYY
+185 VKIKKDKDNNKIEFDYY

-213 KLDNSLTNKLKQY
+213 KIDNNLTNKLKQY

-257 NIIFKMNGK
+257 NIIFKMDGK

-283 KELNEIKNEIDNFFE
+283 KELNEIKNEIDDFFE

-313 LKYINESDFSSKEEI
+313 LKYINESDFLSKEDI

-395 QTENVEQSSELKK
+395 QQQNDEQGFNLKN
-408 LMSLAKTI
+408 LMFIAKTI
-416 ILNPNDEI
+416 ILN
-424 VQNEPSKAVQ
+424 
-434 NEPNDDYLV
+434 PNDDYLV

-459 KEITNTFSHCNKNQ
+459 KEITNTLSHCNKNQ

>member
-1 MQIESLEKTFLSFL
+1 MQIESMEKTFLSFL
-15 KKYNIKE
+15 KKYKIKE
-22 KDLGEYLT
+22 KDLGEYSIKI
-30 YLSKGKKAVVL
+30 SKTKKTIFL
-41 ERTYFDANV
+41 ERKSFDANA
-50 DLPLEKKIYINNDG
+50 DLPLEKQICIENNG
-64 TIACPTKEEF
+64 TITSVVQEEF
-74 DVPYINFNDKD
+74 DIPYINFNDKD
-85 IKSINIIQKKENDK
+85 IKSINVIQKRENDK

-119 LNNEKIDFKKIKKD
+119 LNSEKIDLKKIKKD
-133 LCDKGFYDRLESY
+133 LCDKSFYDRLEAY

-185 VKIKKDNNKIEFDYY
+185 VKIKKDKDNNKIEFDYY

-283 KELNEIKNEIDNFFE
+283 KELNEIKNEIDDFFE

-313 LKYINESDFSSKEEI
+313 LKYINESDFLSKEDI

-349 SILKDKKGLMKKIK
+349 SILKDKKGLLKKIK

-371 WNLIDAT
+371 WNLIDTT

-395 QTENVEQSSELKK
+395 QTENVEQSSNFKK
-408 LMSLAKTI
+408 LMFIAKTI
-416 ILNPNDEI
+416 ILN
-424 VQNEPSKAVQ
+424 
-434 NEPNDDYLV
+434 PNDDYLV

-473 KERVHFYLET
+473 KERVHFYLIT
-483 MLSFETDKINEEIIK
+483 MLSFESDKINEEIIQR
-498 KINESF
+498 INGSF

>member
-1 MQIESLEKTFLSFL
+1 MQIESIEKTFLSFL
-15 KKYNIKE
+15 KKYKIKE
-22 KDLGEYLT
+22 KDLGEYSIK
-30 YLSKGKKAVVL
+30 LSKTKKTIFL
-41 ERTYFDANV
+41 ERKSFDANA
-50 DLPLEKKIYINNDG
+50 DLPLEKQICIENNG
-64 TIACPTKEEF
+64 TITSGVKEDF

-85 IKSINIIQKKENDK
+85 IKSINIIQKRENDK

-119 LNNEKIDFKKIKKD
+119 LNNEKIDLKKIKKD
-133 LCDKGFYDRLESY
+133 LCDKSFYDRLESY
-146 INNYIKD
+146 INNYVKN
-153 QKKNFTKEI
+153 QNQNFTKEI
-162 CDLYSINNI
+162 YSLYSNKNI

-185 VKIKKDNNKIEFDYY
+185 VKIKKDKDNNKIEFDYY

-213 KLDNSLTNKLKQY
+213 KIDNSLTNKLKRY

-237 DLLKKIKLTNYSIS
+237 DLLKKIKLTNYSIL

-257 NIIFKMNGK
+257 NIIFKMDGK

-283 KELNEIKNEIDNFFE
+283 KELNEIKNEIDDFFE

-313 LKYINESDFSSKEEI
+313 LKYINESDFLSKEDI

-371 WNLIDAT
+371 WNLIDTT

-395 QTENVEQSSELKK
+395 QQQNDEQGFNLKN
-408 LMSLAKTI
+408 LMFIAKTI
-416 ILNPNDEI
+416 ILN
-424 VQNEPSKAVQ
+424 
-434 NEPNDDYLV
+434 PNDDYLV
-443 KYLHIFDD
+443 KYLHVFDD

-473 KERVHFYLET
+473 KEKVHLYLET

-498 KINESF
+498 RINESF

>member
-1 MQIESLEKTFLSFL
+1 MQIESMEKTFLSFL
-15 KKYNIKE
+15 KKYKIKE
-22 KDLGEYLT
+22 KDLGEYSIKI
-30 YLSKGKKAVVL
+30 SKTKKTIFL
-41 ERTYFDANV
+41 ERKSFNANA
-50 DLPLEKKIYINNDG
+50 DLPLEKQICIENNG
-64 TIACPTKEEF
+64 TITSVVQEEF
-74 DVPYINFNDKD
+74 DIPYINFNDKD
-85 IKSINIIQKKENDK
+85 IKSINIIQKRENDK

-111 LYKSNTLI
+111 LYKSNILI
-119 LNNEKIDFKKIKKD
+119 LNNEKIDLKKIKKD
-133 LCDKGFYDRLESY
+133 LCDKSFYDRLESY

-171 LCVIMKNIKFKKED
+171 LCVIIKNIKFKKED
-185 VKIKKDNNKIEFDYY
+185 VKIKKDKDNNKIEFDYY

-213 KLDNSLTNKLKQY
+213 KIDNSLTNKLKQY
-226 KDRETVYYRII
+226 KDREAVYYRII
-237 DLLKKIKLTNYSIS
+237 DLLKKIKLTNYSIL

-257 NIIFKMNGK
+257 NIIFKMDGK

-283 KELNEIKNEIDNFFE
+283 KELNEIKNEINDFFE

-313 LKYINESDFSSKEEI
+313 LKYINESDFFSKDEI

-395 QTENVEQSSELKK
+395 QTENDEQSSNIKK
-408 LMSLAKTI
+408 LMFLAKTI
-416 ILNPNDEI
+416 ILN
-424 VQNEPSKAVQ
+424 
-434 NEPNDDYLV
+434 PNDDYLV

-459 KEITNTFSHCNKNQ
+459 KEITNTFSHYNKNQ
-473 KERVHFYLET
+473 KEKVHLYLET

-498 KINESF
+498 IINESF

>member
-1 MQIESLEKTFLSFL
+1 MQIESMEKTFLSFL
-15 KKYNIKE
+15 KKYKIKE
-22 KDLGEYLT
+22 KDLGEYSIKI
-30 YLSKGKKAVVL
+30 SKTKKTIFL
-41 ERTYFDANV
+41 ERKSFDANA
-50 DLPLEKKIYINNDG
+50 DLPLEKQICIENNG
-64 TIACPTKEEF
+64 TITSVVQEEF
-74 DVPYINFNDKD
+74 DIPYINFNDKD
-85 IKSINIIQKKENDK
+85 IKNINIIQKRENDK

-119 LNNEKIDFKKIKKD
+119 LNNEKIDLKKIKKD
-133 LCDKGFYDRLESY
+133 LCDKGFYDRLEAY

-237 DLLKKIKLTNYSIS
+237 DLLKKIKLINYSIS

-283 KELNEIKNEIDNFFE
+283 KELNEIKNEIDDFFE

-313 LKYINESDFSSKEEI
+313 LKYINESDFLSKEDI

-349 SILKDKKGLMKKIK
+349 SILKDKKGLLKKIK

-395 QTENVEQSSELKK
+395 QQQNDEQGFNLKN
-408 LMSLAKTI
+408 LMFIAKTI
-416 ILNPNDEI
+416 ILN
-424 VQNEPSKAVQ
+424 
-434 NEPNDDYLV
+434 PNDDYLV

-459 KEITNTFSHCNKNQ
+459 KEITNTLAHCNKNQ

-483 MLSFETDKINEEIIK
+483 MFSFETDKINEEIIK

>member
-278 YKKLE
+278 YKKIE

-313 LKYINESDFSSKEEI
+313 LKYINESDFLSKEEI
-328 INNFRAEQD
+328 TNNFRAEQD

-349 SILKDKKGLMKKIK
+349 SILKDKKGLLKKIK

-408 LMSLAKTI
+408 LMFLAKTI
-416 ILNPNDEI
+416 IVN
-424 VQNEPSKAVQ
+424 
-434 NEPNDDYLV
+434 PNDDYLV

-483 MLSFETDKINEEIIK
+483 MLSFEANKINEEIIQR
-498 KINESF
+498 INGSF

>member
-283 KELNEIKNEIDNFFE
+283 KELNEIKNEIDDFFE

-328 INNFRAEQD
+328 LNNFRAEQD

-349 SILKDKKGLMKKIK
+349 SILKDKKGLLKKIK

-378 LQPTMITTTPLG
+378 LQPTVITTTPLG

-395 QTENVEQSSELKK
+395 QQQNDEQGSNIKK
-408 LMSLAKTI
+408 LMFLAKTI
-416 ILNPNDEI
+416 ILN
-424 VQNEPSKAVQ
+424 
-434 NEPNDDYLV
+434 PNDDYLV

-473 KERVHFYLET
+473 KEKVHLYLET

-498 KINESF
+498 RINESF

>member
-1 MQIESLEKTFLSFL
+1 MKFDLIGGTMQIESIDKTFLSFL
-15 KKYNIKE
+15 KKYKIKE
-22 KDLGEYLT
+22 KDLGKY
-30 YLSKGKKAVVL
+30 YIKLSKTKKTIFL
-41 ERTYFDANV
+41 ERKSFDANA
-50 DLPLEKKIYINNDG
+50 DLPLEKQICIENNG
-64 TIACPTKEEF
+64 TITSVVQEEF
-74 DVPYINFNDKD
+74 DIPYINFNDKD
-85 IKSINIIQKKENDK
+85 IKSINIIQKRENDK

-106 KSNSS
+106 KSNSA

-119 LNNEKIDFKKIKKD
+119 LNNEKIDLKKIKKD
-133 LCDKGFYDRLESY
+133 LCDKSFYDRLESY
-146 INNYIKD
+146 INNYVKN
-153 QKKNFTKEI
+153 QNQNFTKEI
-162 CDLYSINNI
+162 YSLYSNKNI
-171 LCVIMKNIKFKKED
+171 LCVIMENIKFKKED
-185 VKIKKDNNKIEFDYY
+185 VKIKKDKDNNKIEFDYY

-213 KLDNSLTNKLKQY
+213 KIDNNLTNKLKQY

-257 NIIFKMNGK
+257 NIIFKMDGK

-283 KELNEIKNEIDNFFE
+283 KELNEIKNEIDDFFE

-313 LKYINESDFSSKEEI
+313 LKYINESDFLSKEDI

-390 KLFLK
+390 KLLLK
-395 QTENVEQSSELKK
+395 QQQNDEQGFNLKN
-408 LMSLAKTI
+408 LMFIAKTI
-416 ILNPNDEI
+416 ILN
-424 VQNEPSKAVQ
+424 
-434 NEPNDDYLV
+434 PNDDYLV

-459 KEITNTFSHCNKNQ
+459 KEITNTLAHCNKNQ

>member
-1 MQIESLEKTFLSFL
+1 MQIESIDKTFLSFL
-15 KKYNIKE
+15 KKYKIKE
-22 KDLGEYLT
+22 KDLGEYSIK
-30 YLSKGKKAVVL
+30 LSKTKKTIFL
-41 ERTYFDANV
+41 ERKSFDANA
-50 DLPLEKKIYINNDG
+50 DLPLEKQICIENNG
-64 TIACPTKEEF
+64 TITSVVQEEF
-74 DVPYINFNDKD
+74 DIPYINFNDKD
-85 IKSINIIQKKENDK
+85 IKSINVIQKRENDK

-119 LNNEKIDFKKIKKD
+119 LNSEKIDFKKIKKD
-133 LCDKGFYDRLESY
+133 LCDKSFYDRLEAY

-185 VKIKKDNNKIEFDYY
+185 VKIKKDKDNNKIEFDYY

-213 KLDNSLTNKLKQY
+213 KIDNSLTNKLKQY

-237 DLLKKIKLTNYSIS
+237 DLLKKIKLTNYSIA

-283 KELNEIKNEIDNFFE
+283 KELNEIKNEIDDSFE

-313 LKYINESDFSSKEEI
+313 LKYINESDFLSKEDI

-395 QTENVEQSSELKK
+395 QQQNDEQGFNLKN
-408 LMSLAKTI
+408 LMFIAKTI
-416 ILNPNDEI
+416 ILN
-424 VQNEPSKAVQ
+424 
-434 NEPNDDYLV
+434 PNDDYLV

-459 KEITNTFSHCNKNQ
+459 KKITNTLAHCNKNQ

>member
-15 KKYNIKE
+15 KKYKVKE
-22 KDLGEYLT
+22 KDLGEYSIKI
-30 YLSKGKKAVVL
+30 SKTKKTIFL
-41 ERTYFDANV
+41 ERKSFDANA
-50 DLPLEKKIYINNDG
+50 DLPLEKQICIENNG
-64 TIACPTKEEF
+64 TITSVVQEEF
-74 DVPYINFNDKD
+74 DIPYINFNDKD
-85 IKSINIIQKKENDK
+85 IKSINIIQKRENDK

-119 LNNEKIDFKKIKKD
+119 LNNEKIDLKKVKKD
-133 LCDKGFYDRLESY
+133 LCDKSFYDRLESY

-185 VKIKKDNNKIEFDYY
+185 VKIKKDKDNNKIEFDYY

-213 KLDNSLTNKLKQY
+213 KIENSLTNKLKQY

-283 KELNEIKNEIDNFFE
+283 KELNEIKNEIDDFFE

-313 LKYINESDFSSKEEI
+313 LKYINESDFLSKEDI

-349 SILKDKKGLMKKIK
+349 SILKDKKGLLKKIK

-378 LQPTMITTTPLG
+378 LQPTVITTTPLG

-395 QTENVEQSSELKK
+395 QQQNDEQGFNLKN
-408 LMSLAKTI
+408 LMFIAKTI
-416 ILNPNDEI
+416 ILN
-424 VQNEPSKAVQ
+424 
-434 NEPNDDYLV
+434 PNDDYLV

-459 KEITNTFSHCNKNQ
+459 KEITNTLSHCNKNQ